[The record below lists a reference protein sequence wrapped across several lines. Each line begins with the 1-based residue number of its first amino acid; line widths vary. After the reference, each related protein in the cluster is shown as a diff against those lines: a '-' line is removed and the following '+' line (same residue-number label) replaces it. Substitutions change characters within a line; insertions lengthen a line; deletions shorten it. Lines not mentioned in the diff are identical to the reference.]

1 MGFPPFMMIFILLY
15 HISEK
20 NAMVRLTKVRL
31 LVQIAIFMTKN
42 TVPSKNDLQ
51 FYEKYG
57 KIIEFEHV
65 YECVTECTERKKIT

>member
-1 MGFPPFMMIFILLY
+1 
-15 HISEK
+15 
-20 NAMVRLTKVRL
+20 MVRLTKVQL
-31 LVQIAIFMTKN
+31 LVQIAIFLTKN
-42 TVPSKNDLQ
+42 MFQSKNGLQ